1 MMRLFLMPTVTIPLQ
16 KAKPGMVLAEDI
28 YTVNGK
34 MILCKKGTELTED
47 IIRRIENIGIES
59 IVIEEHMNEEKRKRL
74 LQEKLE
80 LIEKAFST
88 KSGDCLNMIK
98 DALKSFWNKKLSE
111 NE

>member
-1 MMRLFLMPTVTIPLQ
+1 MPIVTIPLQ

-28 YTVNGK
+28 YTTNGK

-47 IIRRIENIGIES
+47 IIYRMENMGIES
-59 IVIEEHMNEEKRKRL
+59 IVIEEHMDEEKRKKL

-80 LIEKAFST
+80 LIEKAFIN
-88 KSGDCLNMIK
+88 KKNECLQMIK
-98 DALKSFWNKKLSE
+98 DALKAFWNKKFAK